1 MKFIYLFLLQAVVSL
16 STLFAQSTGQWTWVS
31 GDSTSD
37 QIGVY
42 GTKGTASISN
52 IPGGRYD
59 AVSWTDTSG
68 NFWLMGGEGY
78 GSTSQGGL
86 NDLWKFN
93 PSTSEWTWV
102 SGDNTAG
109 QPGVYGTKGTAS
121 TSNMPGGREAAV
133 SWTDASGNLWLMGGF
148 GYASTSQGFLNDLW
162 KFNPTTGE
170 WTWVSGDNTIDQTG
184 VYGTKGT
191 ASTSNIPG
199 GRWGSISWTD
209 TSGNLWLMGGFG
221 YASTSQ
227 GELNDLWKFNPTTGE
242 WTWVSGDNTPDQ
254 TGVYGTKGAPSVS
267 NKPGGRGFAVSWT
280 DTSGN
285 LWLMG
290 GFGYAST
297 SQGELNDLWKFN
309 PTTGEWTWVSGD
321 NTVDQTGVY
330 GTKGTASTSNKPG
343 GRDGAVRWTDGS
355 GNLWLMGG
363 YGIAGTSQGYLND
376 LWKFN
381 PSTSEWTWVSG
392 DSTIDQTGV
401 YGTKGTAS
409 TSNLPG
415 ARLDA
420 ISWTDTSGN
429 LWMMG
434 GFGNTSTSQG
444 LLNDLWKFSTVVL
457 NTYYRDADGDGYGD
471 DTATQLAATPPAG
484 YVSDSTDCN
493 DNNVAVHPGATEICG
508 DGIDNNCDG
517 QIDEGCASKAN
528 FSISSA
534 TVYEA
539 QGTVQLTITL
549 SKKVNASTKV
559 SYNTSDG
566 TAKVKANKGNPA
578 DYFAASGTLTF
589 APNTQ
594 TQTITLTL
602 RGGGTDVGDLPSE
615 YFTVRLNK
623 ASPGSQTGIGT
634 ATGTVT
640 ILDGA
645 APSAKVAS
653 GQSPAKEAAAPLNA
667 GALRATVFP
676 NPAASQFTL
685 STSSASSESVQIR
698 VLDGSGKVVEQRSA
712 AANSILRLG
721 STYRPGMYYMQV
733 LQGNE
738 RVVLKVIKQ

>member
-52 IPGGRYD
+52 MPGGRYD
-59 AVSWTDTSG
+59 AVSWKDTSG

-242 WTWVSGDNTPDQ
+242 WTWVSGDNT
-254 TGVYGTKGAPSVS
+254 
-267 NKPGGRGFAVSWT
+267 
-280 DTSGN
+280 
-285 LWLMG
+285 
-290 GFGYAST
+290 
-297 SQGELNDLWKFN
+297 
-309 PTTGEWTWVSGD
+309 
-321 NTVDQTGVY
+321 VDQTGVY
-330 GTKGTASTSNKPG
+330 GTKGSASTSNKPG

-363 YGIAGTSQGYLND
+363 FGIAGTSQGYLND

-420 ISWTDTSGN
+420 ISWTDGSGN

-457 NTYYRDADGDGYGD
+457 NTYYRDADSDGYGD
-471 DTATQLAATPPAG
+471 DTATQLAPTPPAGYVSDSTDCNDNNAAVHPGATEICGDGIDNNCDGQIDEGCNTYYRDADGDSYGNINITQLATTPPAG

-493 DNNVAVHPGATEICG
+493 DNNVAIHPGATEICG